1 MVEGDTARSKT
12 QAKGGVARV
21 PNHLAHV
28 PTVTSKV
35 ASDLGISRNTVQN
48 RIKNASKLAARAGV
62 TGLPSAFRFS
72 M

>member
-1 MVEGDTARSKT
+1 
-12 QAKGGVARV
+12 V